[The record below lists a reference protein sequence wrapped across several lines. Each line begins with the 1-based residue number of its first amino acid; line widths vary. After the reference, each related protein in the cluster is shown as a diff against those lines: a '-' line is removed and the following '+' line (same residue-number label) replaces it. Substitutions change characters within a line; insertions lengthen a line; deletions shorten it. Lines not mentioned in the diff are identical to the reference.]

1 MNSRAEVTG
10 SRMDTA
16 KLAVAVVLLLAGL
29 SAFYL
34 FSDYSTLLRVIGLLV
49 ISAGAAAI
57 ALQTAQG
64 RRLWQFAGD
73 SRAEVRKVVWP
84 TRQETMQTT
93 LVVIVMVFILGLI
106 LWFFDSILMAIV
118 RFLVGHGG

>member
-16 KLAVAVVLLLAGL
+16 KLAAAVVLLLAGL
-29 SAFYL
+29 SAFYF
-34 FSDYSTLLRVIGLLV
+34 FSDYSTLVRVIGLLV
-49 ISAGAAAI
+49 VSAGAGAI
-57 ALQTAQG
+57 ALQTSQG

-73 SRAEVRKVVWP
+73 ARAEVRKVVWP

-93 LVVIVMVFILGLI
+93 LVVIVMVLILGLI